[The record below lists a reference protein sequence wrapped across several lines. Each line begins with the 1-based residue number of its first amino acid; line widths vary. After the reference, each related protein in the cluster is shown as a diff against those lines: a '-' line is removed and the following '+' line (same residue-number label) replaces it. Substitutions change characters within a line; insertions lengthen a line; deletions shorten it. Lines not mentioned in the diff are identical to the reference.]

1 MNRFFV
7 FQKQDNYFILNNNT
21 LKHLK
26 VIRATNQTFICVYNQ
41 KFYECILEDN
51 KAKIIKEIHI
61 NNERNYE
68 VILCAALIKF
78 ERFEWLIQK
87 ATELGVTKII
97 PMITEYTNGEFYK
110 HQKFEKKI
118 ERLKTILQNA
128 AEQSFRNKIPEL
140 EALSKYEDLV
150 KTNISQKY
158 IAHEKISDNN
168 AFNFNQKD
176 IMFFIC
182 TEGGFSEKEIQK
194 AIENNCQIISLY
206 IRILRSETAGIFLL
220 SNLKID

>member
-87 ATELGVTKII
+87 ATELGVTRII

-110 HQKFEKKI
+110 HQKFEKN
-118 ERLKTILQNA
+118 RTIKNH
-128 AEQSFRNKIPEL
+128 FTKCCW
-140 EALSKYEDLV
+140 
-150 KTNISQKY
+150 T
-158 IAHEKISDNN
+158 
-168 AFNFNQKD
+168 
-176 IMFFIC
+176 
-182 TEGGFSEKEIQK
+182 
-194 AIENNCQIISLY
+194 
-206 IRILRSETAGIFLL
+206 IF
-220 SNLKID
+220 

>member
-68 VILCAALIKF
+68 VILCVALIKF
-78 ERFEWLIQK
+78 ERFE
-87 ATELGVTKII
+87 
-97 PMITEYTNGEFYK
+97 
-110 HQKFEKKI
+110 
-118 ERLKTILQNA
+118 
-128 AEQSFRNKIPEL
+128 
-140 EALSKYEDLV
+140 
-150 KTNISQKY
+150 
-158 IAHEKISDNN
+158 
-168 AFNFNQKD
+168 
-176 IMFFIC
+176 
-182 TEGGFSEKEIQK
+182 
-194 AIENNCQIISLY
+194 
-206 IRILRSETAGIFLL
+206 
-220 SNLKID
+220 